1 MTLLSHKS
9 IPECFA
15 RISDPRL
22 DRKKLHPLI
31 NVLTISLC
39 AMLCGAE
46 SFDEM
51 EAFGLER
58 RQWLGQFLDLSQGI
72 PSHDTFNRVF
82 SLIDPKAFNQ
92 SFMEWTQSIRQAIG
106 REIVALDGKQL
117 RRSGGANVS
126 ATHIVSAWAHENGL
140 CLGQQKV
147 DDKSNE
153 ITAIPELLRA
163 LELSGCIVTI
173 DAMGCQKTIAREICN
188 ADADYVLAL
197 KGNHELLHHE
207 VRTFLEDALARNFQ
221 NLPHDYFETIEKD
234 HGRIETRKYW
244 ITTHIGWMAEAKL
257 WENLRAVGLV
267 EDTRQSNGTVS
278 TERRFYLTSLP
289 CDAKEFARAVRGH
302 WSVEN
307 NLHWCLD
314 VCFHED
320 QARARAGFA
329 AQNLSTL
336 RHLCLNILKQDSS
349 KKLSLKRKRFKA
361 ALNPDFL
368 ASLLRF

>member
-1 MTLLSHKS
+1 MTPRTNKS
-9 IPECFA
+9 IQECFG

-51 EAFGLER
+51 EAFGEERKKWLE
-58 RQWLGQFLDLSQGI
+58 GFLDLSHGI

-82 SLIDPKAFNQ
+82 SIINPKAFNE

-117 RRSGGANVS
+117 RRSGGVNLS

-140 CLGQQKV
+140 CLGQEKV
-147 DDKSNE
+147 RDKSNE
-153 ITAIPELLRA
+153 ITAIPELLRT
-163 LELSGCIVTI
+163 LELSGCIITI
-173 DAMGCQKTIAREICN
+173 DAMGCQKAIATEISN

-207 VRTFLEDALARNFQ
+207 VCTFLEDAQQRHFQ
-221 NLPHDYFETIEKD
+221 NLPHDHFETIEKD

-244 ITTHIGWMAEAKL
+244 ITSHIDWMADHKL
-257 WENLRAVGLV
+257 WENLRCVGMV
-267 EDTRQSNGTVS
+267 EDTRQMNGHTS
-278 TERRFYLTSLP
+278 TERRFYLTSLAP
-289 CDAKEFARAVRGH
+289 DAKEFARAVRSH

-314 VCFHED
+314 VCFNED
-320 QARARAGFA
+320 QARARSGFA

-336 RHLCLNILKQDSS
+336 RRLCLNILKRDPN
-349 KKLSLKRKRFKA
+349 KKLSLNRKRFKA
-361 ALNPDFL
+361 ALNPNFL
-368 ASLLRF
+368 ASLLGF